1 MRRLIVFVLLI
12 TLFTG
17 CSRIDNSEDYIA
29 IVNDVSSY
37 NNNKLNT
44 ATTGYKYYLPQGM
57 RLIEYEGSNEI
68 ISHNNDTYYLYV
80 DYVSYYNKVVEEYEE
95 KTDVVYSK
103 ALKNGDSFGYIEIKN
118 TSNDKYFI
126 EIMYN
131 YAKIEVIVD
140 EEEANVAI
148 AYATSILSS
157 IQYQDTV
164 LEGLMGDDALSAN
177 EVEHNI
183 FESADTESEYLEI
196 VEEYGTYEE
205 ESDSTVDPDFI
216 RR

>member
-1 MRRLIVFVLLI
+1 MKKKLVGLLLI
-12 TLFTG
+12 IFFSCGCTSIESQSYEDIIDSTL
-17 CSRIDNSEDYIA
+17 S
-29 IVNDVSSY
+29 
-37 NNNKLNT
+37 NT
-44 ATTGYKYYLPQGM
+44 IRTTNITRAGYKYYLPQGM

-131 YAKIEVIVD
+131 YAKIEVIV
-140 EEEANVAI
+140 EKESANEAV
-148 AYATSILSS
+148 AYAMSILTSIN
-157 IQYQDTV
+157 YQDTV
-164 LEGLMGDDALSAN
+164 LIGLMGDDVLTSN

-183 FESADTESEYLEI
+183 FETAQTESGYLEI
-196 VEEYGTYEE
+196 VEEYGQYEE
-205 ESDSTVDPDFI
+205 DSETVDPDFI
-216 RR
+216 HR

>member
-1 MRRLIVFVLLI
+1 MKK
-12 TLFTG
+12 
-17 CSRIDNSEDYIA
+17 IA
-29 IVNDVSSY
+29 IVLVGCMFMTSGCTTINEYSY
-37 NNNKLNT
+37 EQIINEALSTNVNITNISR
-44 ATTGYKYYLPQGM
+44 AGYKYYLPKGL
-57 RLIEYEGSNEI
+57 RLLEQEGTNEI
-68 ISHNNDTYYLYV
+68 ISHNDTIYYLYV
-80 DYVSYYNKVVEEYEE
+80 DYVSYYNKINEEY
-95 KTDVVYSK
+95 KINTDAVYSEK
-103 ALKNGDSFGYIEIKN
+103 IEKDENFGYIEIKN

>member
-1 MRRLIVFVLLI
+1 MKKKIGCVLLL
-12 TLFTG
+12 LFMCSG
-17 CSRIDNSEDYIA
+17 CTVIQS
-29 IVNDVSSY
+29 SSY
-37 NNNKLNT
+37 EEILQEAVNKNT
-44 ATTGYKYYLPQGM
+44 VTTNVARVGYKYYLPKGM
-57 RLIEYEGSNEI
+57 RLLEHEESNELLA
-68 ISHNNDTYYLYV
+68 HNEDVYYLYV
-80 DYVSYYNKVVEEYEE
+80 DYISYYNKIKEDYEE
-95 KTDVVYSK
+95 KEDVVYSQK
-103 ALKNGDSFGYIEIKN
+103 IAHGDNFGYLEIKN
-118 TSNDKYFI
+118 TLNDKYFI

-140 EEEANVAI
+140 EKEANVAI

>member
-1 MRRLIVFVLLI
+1 MKKKLVGLLLI
-12 TLFTG
+12 IFFSCG
-17 CSRIDNSEDYIA
+17 CTSIESQSYEDIIDSA
-29 IVNDVSSY
+29 
-37 NNNKLNT
+37 LRNT
-44 ATTGYKYYLPQGM
+44 IRTTNITRAGYKYYLPQGM

-131 YAKIEVIVD
+131 YAKIEVIV
-140 EEEANVAI
+140 EKESANEAV
-148 AYATSILSS
+148 AYAMSILTSIN
-157 IQYQDTV
+157 YQDTV
-164 LEGLMGDDALSAN
+164 LIGLMGDDVLTSN

-183 FESADTESEYLEI
+183 FETAQTESGYLEI
-196 VEEYGTYEE
+196 VEEYGQYEE
-205 ESDSTVDPDFI
+205 DSETVDPDFI
-216 RR
+216 HR

>member
-1 MRRLIVFVLLI
+1 MKKKLVGLLLI
-12 TLFTG
+12 IFFSCG
-17 CSRIDNSEDYIA
+17 CTSIQNESYENIIDSA
-29 IVNDVSSY
+29 
-37 NNNKLNT
+37 LRNT
-44 ATTGYKYYLPQGM
+44 IRTTNITRAGYKYYLPQGM

-131 YAKIEVIVD
+131 YAKIEVIV
-140 EEEANVAI
+140 EKESANEAV
-148 AYATSILSS
+148 AYAMSILTSIN
-157 IQYQDTV
+157 YQDTV
-164 LEGLMGDDALSAN
+164 LIGLMGEDVLTSN

-183 FESADTESEYLEI
+183 FETAQTESGYLEI
-196 VEEYGTYEE
+196 VEEYGQYEE
-205 ESDSTVDPDFI
+205 DSETVDPDFI
-216 RR
+216 HR

>member
-1 MRRLIVFVLLI
+1 MKKKIMLLSLLF
-12 TLFTG
+12 LFTSG
-17 CSRIDNSEDYIA
+17 CATIQNTSYEDLISSSISSNVEITNIA
-29 IVNDVSSY
+29 RV
-37 NNNKLNT
+37 
-44 ATTGYKYYLPQGM
+44 GYKYYLPKGL
-57 RLIEYEGSNEI
+57 RLLKQEGSNEI
-68 ISHNNDTYYLYV
+68 LSDKKSIYYLYV
-80 DYVSYYNKVVEEYEE
+80 DYISYFSKIKEDYVPKEN
-95 KTDVVYSK
+95 VVYSQK
-103 ALKNGDSFGYIEIKN
+103 IEKDDLFGYLEIKN